1 DEVKI
6 TAVGDVKNRKISFKS
21 DVADIDI
28 TGAFDVEGLPQ
39 SFQNLVGEVLP
50 AVVEIKTIKTEQIF
64 DFSINYKQKNM
75 ISGIF
80 LPELDI
86 ASQTTAYGSY
96 NSVDRTFGLFF
107 RSPRLE
113 YQEYSANDINADMG
127 KISEVLKG

>member
-1 DEVKI
+1 LYAAGKSVNDIDGSVVADGSFICFGDSVLYLDEVKI
-6 TAVGDVKNRKISFKS
+6 TAAGDVKNRKISFKS

-80 LPELDI
+80 LLELEI

-96 NSVDRTFGLFF
+96 NSV
-107 RSPRLE
+107 
-113 YQEYSANDINADMG
+113 
-127 KISEVLKG
+127 